1 MNIVILLV
9 VVIFVYKLLFSN
21 FGLMSDEEKRKQN
34 DIANDFIK
42 NVTNTGFNDTSK
54 NEKKVVIFGNIEEY
68 NKIYKNYINR
78 VNKQKDPAKKVDFD
92 ETKFIKSAE
101 KAIGMI
107 MDAFSE
113 KRLDVLEKMLV
124 KELFQI
130 FKNKIENSNDLIY
143 KVVVISVI
151 DKSIESKIINK
162 KNKTVALKV
171 TMEQINYIENTQGEL
186 ISGSKDKVIKITE
199 LWTFVQ
205 GRIKD
210 SQEYIWLLK
219 SINNV

>member
-42 NVTNTGFNDTSK
+42 NVTNTGFNDTDK

-92 ETKFIKSAE
+92 ETKFMKSAE
-101 KAIGMI
+101 KAISMI

-171 TMEQINYIENTQGEL
+171 TTEQINYIENTQGEL

-199 LWTFVQ
+199 LWTFTQ
-205 GRIKD
+205 GQIKD
-210 SQEYIWLLK
+210 SQEYVWLLK

>member
-42 NVTNTGFNDTSK
+42 NVTNTGFNDTDK

-92 ETKFIKSAE
+92 ETKFMKSAE
-101 KAIGMI
+101 KAISMI

-130 FKNKIENSNDLIY
+130 FKSKIENSNDLIY

-171 TMEQINYIENTQGEL
+171 TTEQINYIENTQGEL

-199 LWTFVQ
+199 LWTFTQ
-205 GRIKD
+205 GQIKD
-210 SQEYIWLLK
+210 SQEYVWLLK

>member
-42 NVTNTGFNDTSK
+42 NVTSTGFNDTDK
-54 NEKKVVIFGNIEEY
+54 NEKKVVIFGNVEEY

-92 ETKFIKSAE
+92 ETKFMKSAE
-101 KAIGMI
+101 KAISMI
-107 MDAFSE
+107 MDGFSE

-143 KVVVISVI
+143 KVVVVSVI

-171 TMEQINYIENTQGEL
+171 TTEQINYIENTQGEL

-199 LWTFVQ
+199 LWTFAQ
-205 GRIKD
+205 GQIKD
-210 SQEYIWLLK
+210 SQEYVWLLK

>member
-9 VVIFVYKLLFSN
+9 VVISVYKLLFSN

-42 NVTNTGFNDTSK
+42 NVTNTGFNDTDK

-92 ETKFIKSAE
+92 ETKFMKSAE
-101 KAIGMI
+101 KAISMI

-171 TMEQINYIENTQGEL
+171 TTEQINYIENTQGEL

-199 LWTFVQ
+199 LWTFTQ
-205 GRIKD
+205 GQIKD
-210 SQEYIWLLK
+210 SQEYVWLLK